1 VLFGLAEDPHAVSA
15 VAMPMVMSKIDATW
29 TRRWPWPSPWRA
41 RCDPGNFGIN
51 CSLLVQGPYVKRRV
65 RGLLG

>member
-51 CSLLVQGPYVKRRV
+51 CSFDSAENRLRV
-65 RGLLG
+65 YL